1 MFGLGRYGGLFG
13 HISLVNVERVS
24 LILVERS
31 CDACTSVELLQ
42 VDLFPLANLLREL
55 QHVGQVK
62 EGSGDSGD

>member
-42 VDLFPLANLLREL
+42 VDLFPLANLLRVEFSFESVNYFL
-55 QHVGQVK
+55 
-62 EGSGDSGD
+62 DS